1 MKRLLV
7 FIIPRILGSY
17 FNVVALFSS
26 DKAGLLA
33 MQTFAKVRRSQLRNG
48 KKIQLLEQ
56 AKRESIE
63 VSDMHIQTYHWP
75 GEKES
80 VLLLHGWESNTNRWR
95 NLIQVMRKE
104 GYDIYAIDAPA
115 HGNSTGTYHLLPD
128 YVEAAYQMTKKYN
141 IKHLIGHSMGGMAIF
156 YLLHKYPNTS
166 VSSFITLGAP
176 ADFSLIVSGYQR
188 RVPFNTR
195 VYRSL
200 DAQMK
205 KLVDMNIVS
214 FSSIHFAKH
223 ITQKAL
229 IMHDRHDQTI
239 PYKQSIGAHNAM
251 ANSELVLTEKNGHS
265 MHQAEVCEKILLF
278 LSSN

>member
-7 FIIPRILGSY
+7 FIVPRILGAY
-17 FNVVALFSS
+17 FNVVALFSTN
-26 DKAGLLA
+26 KAGVLA
-33 MQTFAKVRRSQLRNG
+33 MHTFAKVRRSQLRNG
-48 KKIQLLEQ
+48 KKIPLLEQ

-63 VSDMHIQTYHWP
+63 VSSMHIQTYHWP

-104 GYDIYAIDAPA
+104 GFNIYAIDAPA

-128 YVEAAYQMTKKYN
+128 YVEAAYQMIKKYS
-141 IKHLIGHSMGGMAIF
+141 IRHLIGHSMGGMAIF
-156 YLLHKYPNTS
+156 YLLYKHQNTS
-166 VSSFITLGAP
+166 VRSFVTLGAP

-188 RVPFNTR
+188 RVPFNRR
-195 VYRSL
+195 VYRAL

-205 KLVDMNIVS
+205 KLVDMDIYS

-229 IMHDRHDQTI
+229 IMHDRNDQTI
-239 PYKQSIGAHNAM
+239 PYNQSLVAHNAM

>member
-265 MHQAEVCEKILLF
+265 MHQSEVCEKILLF

>member
-1 MKRLLV
+1 MKRFLV

-17 FNVVALFSS
+17 FNVVALFSIN
-26 DKAGLLA
+26 KAGVLA
-33 MQTFAKVRRSQLRNG
+33 MQTFAKVRRSQLRDG
-48 KKIQLLEQ
+48 KNISLLEK

-63 VSDMHIQTYHWP
+63 VSGMDIQTYHWP
-75 GEKES
+75 GEKEA

-95 NLIQVMRKE
+95 NLIQLMRKE

-128 YVEAAYQMTKKYN
+128 YVEAAYQMTKKFN
-141 IKHLIGHSMGGMAIF
+141 ITHLIGHSMGGMAIF
-156 YLLHKYPNTS
+156 YLLYKHQNTS

-188 RVPFNTR
+188 RVPFNAR

-205 KLVDMNIVS
+205 KLVDMDIVS
-214 FSSIHFAKH
+214 FSSVHFAKH

-229 IMHDRHDQTI
+229 IMHDRSDQTI
-239 PYKQSIGAHNAM
+239 PHTQSIAVHNALS
-251 ANSELVLTEKNGHS
+251 NSELVLTEKNGHS

-278 LSSN
+278 LSKN

>member
-7 FIIPRILGSY
+7 FIIPRVLGSY

-26 DKAGLLA
+26 NKAGVLA
-33 MQTFAKVRRSQLRNG
+33 MRTFAKVRRSQLRHG
-48 KKIQLLEQ
+48 KKIPLLEQ
-56 AKRESIE
+56 AKRESIK
-63 VSDMHIQTYHWP
+63 VSHMHIQTYHWP

-115 HGNSTGTYHLLPD
+115 HGHSTGTYHLLPD

-141 IKHLIGHSMGGMAIF
+141 IRHLIGHSMGGMAIF
-156 YLLHKYPNTS
+156 YLLYKHTNTT

-205 KLVDMNIVS
+205 KLVDMDIVS
-214 FSSIHFAKH
+214 FSSIHFAKR
-223 ITQKAL
+223 IAQKAL

-239 PYKQSIGAHNAM
+239 PYTQSIGAHNAL

-265 MHQAEVCEKILLF
+265 MHQAEVFEKILLF

>member
-1 MKRLLV
+1 
-7 FIIPRILGSY
+7 
-17 FNVVALFSS
+17 
-26 DKAGLLA
+26 
-33 MQTFAKVRRSQLRNG
+33 MQTFAKVRRSQLRDG
-48 KKIQLLEQ
+48 KNISLLEK

-63 VSDMHIQTYHWP
+63 VSGMDIQTYHWP
-75 GEKES
+75 GEKEA

-95 NLIQVMRKE
+95 NLIQLMRKE

-128 YVEAAYQMTKKYN
+128 YVEAAYQMTKKFN
-141 IKHLIGHSMGGMAIF
+141 ITHLIGHSMGGMAIF
-156 YLLHKYPNTS
+156 YLLYKHQNTS

-188 RVPFNTR
+188 RVPFNAR

-205 KLVDMNIVS
+205 KLVDMDIVS
-214 FSSIHFAKH
+214 FSSVHFAKH

-229 IMHDRHDQTI
+229 IMHDRSDQTI
-239 PYKQSIGAHNAM
+239 PHTQSIAVHNALS
-251 ANSELVLTEKNGHS
+251 NSELVLTEKNGHS

-278 LSSN
+278 LSKN

>member
-1 MKRLLV
+1 
-7 FIIPRILGSY
+7 
-17 FNVVALFSS
+17 
-26 DKAGLLA
+26 